1 MASIK
6 GIIVEIGGDTSELQK
21 ALSKVN
27 SSTSSLSRELKGV
40 NSLLKLDP
48 KNTELVAQKQQ
59 ILKENIEETS
69 KKIEGLRKAQEMADR
84 TIAEGGEISQENYRN
99 LQREIV
105 NTENKLKELKVEASN
120 WTNVGRSIEEFGN
133 KVTDISNKLDK
144 MGTTLTTSLTLP
156 IAGIATAAVTVGNS
170 FEAQMSRVQA
180 IAGATK
186 DELKLLTEQA
196 VQLGAET
203 SFGASEVAQGMENLA
218 SAGFTTKEI
227 MEAMPGMLDLAA
239 SSGTDLATSSEI
251 AASAI
256 RGFGLEAS
264 NAIHIADVYAE
275 AAARTNAQTE
285 DMGEAMK
292 YIAPVANTMGISLEE
307 TAAAIGIMSDAGI
320 KGSQAGTSLRGALTR
335 LTKPTDKML
344 GIMED
349 LGLEFYD
356 NNGKMKSLTEMT
368 AMLQEKTKG
377 LTDEQKQNALTI
389 LFGTESLSGM
399 LSLINRGSDEL
410 STMTNAFKKCNG
422 AASKMADTMLDN
434 TSGAIEEM
442 KGAFESAG
450 IAIQQALAPEIRDLA
465 KKVQN
470 LVDDFN
476 DLTDEEKEN
485 IIKTVALVAAIGP
498 AVKILGTLGKGLGTV
513 SKGLGTFSQA
523 LLVAKNNTTSQN
535 EAVNK
540 LANGLNFLRSPL
552 GLITVAIAGATT
564 ASALLLSETNK
575 NNEAISNSSRE
586 LEKNKKIYN
595 ELVQTQN
602 ERMDATLTE
611 IDNTKKLSDELKT
624 LVDENGRVKDGY
636 KDRVSFILNELNQ
649 ALGTEYSIT
658 GDVISNYNELTKS
671 IEDLMTKKR
680 ANAILENE
688 EIKHNEAME
697 KRTDAYDDMI
707 SKEEE
712 LTRAKQKLLDKEKE
726 YEEYKDSYWGKVN
739 LNHTNLLKQEIE
751 LQRQSVKLAEQNLS
765 DTKQIYNNYLND
777 IATYES
783 DFAIVQSGNNDKI
796 NEMIKNRSYTYKQSS
811 DDIGE
816 IINHNIKQVQ
826 YEVQQFK
833 LAREQD
839 LKNQDEMNVSKNQ
852 MQIEAGNKQIE
863 TLANQLVQM
872 ISTTEQMTPQQ
883 VEAWKNLANSS
894 YEIYSQIVSKMS
906 PEMQQKIQDT
916 TRVIAAGTPQMQEK
930 AEELGRK
937 TVEEFDKSADA
948 KQKALNTI
956 AGYLQGL
963 SDEEKRGFLKQAGID
978 NVDIV
983 LKELDK
989 GKVSE
994 ENGRNILE
1002 GLWKGLKN
1010 NTWQGK
1016 ILGAASGLAQA
1027 VNKAFTGKDG
1037 WDEHSPSKK
1046 MKKFAEYYIQPIS
1059 DVMNARKKGIVSTA
1073 QSLAGKINDIFNEQM
1088 NMPQIN
1094 DFGKLQGSMKNKIV
1108 DSTKTVFTTPQIV
1121 FNVQE
1126 LDEAKLNQC
1135 FNYINK
1141 KFGSAY

>member
-6 GIIVEIGGDTSELQK
+6 GIIVEIGGDTSGLQK

-27 SSTSSLSRELKGV
+27 SSTSSLSRELKGI

-59 ILKENIEETS
+59 ILNENIKLTEESLNELQKAKS
-69 KKIEGLRKAQEMADR
+69 KYDEKMANG
-84 TIAEGGEISQENYRN
+84 TEINTENYRF
-99 LQREIV
+99 LQREII

-120 WTNVGRSIEEFGN
+120 WTKAGRSIEEFGN
-133 KVTDISNKLDK
+133 KITNISNKIDK

-186 DELKLLTEQA
+186 KELKLLTEQA

-203 SFGASEVAQGMENLA
+203 SFGATEVAQGMENLA

-239 SSGTDLATSSEI
+239 SSGADLATSSEI

-264 NAIHIADVYAE
+264 TATHIADVYAE

-349 LGLEFYD
+349 LGVEFYD
-356 NNGKMKSLTEMT
+356 NNGKMKSLTEMVD
-368 AMLQEKTKG
+368 MLSKKTKG

-410 STMTNAFKKCNG
+410 SSMTKSFKDCNG

-450 IAIQQALAPEIRDLA
+450 IAIQQALAPEMKDLA
-465 KKVQN
+465 KKVQS

-513 SKGLGTFSQA
+513 TKGVGTFSQA
-523 LLVAKNNTTSQN
+523 VGFMGKTSTEAFKNASAGTQSLTKALTFLTSP
-535 EAVNK
+535 AG
-540 LANGLNFLRSPL
+540 LATIA
-552 GLITVAIAGATT
+552 ITATAGAVAYLRLKQTEAQKEAKEFAEEMSNQRQTLLEYNKSIDDTT
-564 ASALLLSETNK
+564 NANIAQIDSVRKLK
-575 NNEAISNSSRE
+575 D
-586 LEKNKKIYN
+586 
-595 ELVQTQN
+595 ELVN
-602 ERMDATLTE
+602 
-611 IDNTKKLSDELKT
+611 
-624 LVDENGRVKDGY
+624 LVDENGKVKEGYESRVD
-636 KDRVSFILNELNQ
+636 FILNQLNK
-649 ALGTEYSIT
+649 ALGTEYELNGDIIDSYKNLQAEIDNTIEKKKAEILLNADEERYKNAIENQTQAVEDLKNAHDNLGMSIDDAKAKYEELKNKLIEREKAGDIYSFEYLNT
-658 GDVISNYNELTKS
+658 GKEKQRIENLINAYYDAEYRVKDYTEKVKTYETNYQLFVEEKYEEIGQTITVATEDWCSKSLEEINSSIEEQGKALKIYEDIYKETGNDIALQNAQQAKKNLEELANELTQ
-671 IEDLMTKKR
+671 
-680 ANAILENE
+680 
-688 EIKHNEAME
+688 
-697 KRTDAYDDMI
+697 RTSTI
-707 SKEEE
+707 
-712 LTRAKQKLLDKEKE
+712 
-726 YEEYKDSYWGKVN
+726 
-739 LNHTNLLKQEIE
+739 
-751 LQRQSVKLAEQNLS
+751 
-765 DTKQIYNNYLND
+765 
-777 IATYES
+777 
-783 DFAIVQSGNNDKI
+783 
-796 NEMIKNRSYTYKQSS
+796 
-811 DDIGE
+811 
-816 IINHNIKQVQ
+816 
-826 YEVQQFK
+826 
-833 LAREQD
+833 
-839 LKNQDEMNVSKNQ
+839 
-852 MQIEAGNKQIE
+852 
-863 TLANQLVQM
+863 NQLSQNE
-872 ISTTEQMTPQQ
+872 ID
-883 VEAWKNLANSS
+883 AWKNMATES
-894 YEIYSQIVSKMS
+894 YESYSIEIAKMS
-906 PEMQQKIQDT
+906 PEMQTKIQEAT
-916 TRVIAAGTPQMQEK
+916 GIIAAGTPQMQEK

-937 TVEEFDKSADA
+937 TVEEFDKSAHA
-948 KQKALNTI
+948 RQKALNTI
-956 AGYLQGL
+956 TGYLNGMT
-963 SDEEKRGFLKQAGID
+963 DEEKRQFLKEAGIE
-978 NVDIV
+978 NADIV

-989 GKVSE
+989 KELSE
-994 ENGRNILE
+994 ENGKNILK
-1002 GLWKGLKN
+1002 GLWNGLKN
-1010 NTWQGK
+1010 NTWRDK
-1016 ILGAASGLAQA
+1016 ILGVASGLAQA

-1046 MKKFAEYYIQPIS
+1046 MKKFAEYYVQPIS
-1059 DVMNARKKGIVSTA
+1059 DVMKSKQRSIVSSA
-1073 QSLAGKINDIFNEQM
+1073 QTLADKVNSVFGNQM
-1088 NMPQIN
+1088 NTPQIS
-1094 DFGKLQGSMKNKIV
+1094 DFSKIQGGLNNKII
-1108 DSTKTVFTTPQIV
+1108 DSTKTIFTTPQIV

-1126 LDEAKLNQC
+1126 LDDAKLQQC
-1135 FNYINK
+1135 FNYINR